1 MSEVYIPTKSAFPE
15 SVNTVNLIEAR
26 GATRSSSDADD
37 AIIPVIVP
45 PSKAALAPSETLELV
60 VLIQEL
66 HSSNSNLLKRVIHLE
81 QALAECQKDLQSH
94 KKRTHVAESI
104 SAQQSQ
110 DLAATQ
116 EQVKCLS
123 HELSASHQ
131 TGQRQQILIENLT
144 DQLESSQERVAQIE
158 RECSLIQ
165 ASYNEQS
172 HALMQSEDTCGE
184 LRTRLTRQ
192 QRYTLQLKVALEKC
206 LEIPFPSYQPQA
218 DTDNTPTRAQR
229 GQTKPSIQSQSS
241 FAKQQPI
248 PAWSAQPESLSNEIS
263 LFNPMPPTTWSE
275 SAEDLS
281 TLVEEEENHLSSE
294 KTSEA
299 EEADWQDLLNLL
311 QAVEEPAT
319 ANLLEAAIAPSAPPG
334 NAPTQLDGS
343 LNESNFDSASLLN
356 TSSEPLLPE
365 DRTTQRSARQFDA
378 SFLNGGNRGTELAPQ
393 RGEQRHAT
401 GSAGG
406 SGSELT
412 QAQFQF
418 TESPQQEMSSFT
430 PNSNWPSPVVYP
442 LRPPKGRKSLAAI
455 ELPSFNQRG
464 SRQ

>member
-1 MSEVYIPTKSAFPE
+1 MSEVYIPTKSAFHE
-15 SVNTVNLIEAR
+15 SVNTVNVIEA
-26 GATRSSSDADD
+26 AQANRSSSDADD
-37 AIIPVIVP
+37 VIIPIIVP
-45 PSKAALAPSETLELV
+45 PSEAVLAPPEKLELV

-66 HSSNSNLLKRVIHLE
+66 RSSNSNLLKRVIHLE

-94 KKRTHVAESI
+94 KKRSHVAESMLT
-104 SAQQSQ
+104 QQSQ

-116 EQVKCLS
+116 EQVKCLT
-123 HELSASHQ
+123 HELQASHQ
-131 TGQRQQILIENLT
+131 TGQRQQILIETLT
-144 DQLESSQERVAQIE
+144 AQLESSQERVAQLD

-172 HALMQSEDTCGE
+172 HALMQSENTCQD

-206 LEIPFPSYQPQA
+206 LEIPFLSYQPQSN
-218 DTDNTPTRAQR
+218 TDKTPTRAQS

-281 TLVEEEENHLSSE
+281 TLAQEEESHLSSE
-294 KTSEA
+294 KNSEA

-311 QAVEEPAT
+311 QAVEEAET
-319 ANLLEAAIAPSAPPG
+319 ANLPEAAIAFSDPPG
-334 NAPTQLDGS
+334 NAPTQVDDS
-343 LNESNFDSASLLN
+343 LNESNFDSAGLLY
-356 TSSEPLLPE
+356 TGSEPLPPN
-365 DRTTQRSARQFDA
+365 RTTQC
-378 SFLNGGNRGTELAPQ
+378 
-393 RGEQRHAT
+393 
-401 GSAGG
+401 SAGG
-406 SGSELT
+406 GSSSELT
-412 QAQFQF
+412 QDQFQF
-418 TESPQQEMSSFT
+418 TESSQQETSSFT